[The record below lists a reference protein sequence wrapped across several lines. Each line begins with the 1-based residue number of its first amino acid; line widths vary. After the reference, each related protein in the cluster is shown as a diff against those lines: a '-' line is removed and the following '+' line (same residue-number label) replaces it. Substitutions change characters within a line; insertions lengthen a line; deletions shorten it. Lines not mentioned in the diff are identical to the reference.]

1 MSPKII
7 RLGLVLTVTIILTTL
22 SCSKITSVRV
32 DSSPEVTGI
41 VSFSKDIQPIL
52 SKTCAIGGCHS
63 GTIAPNLSNA
73 TAYNT
78 LKNGNYIN
86 TGSAETSEVYLW
98 LIGKR
103 SMAMP
108 SGAANN
114 PSNINALTLAWIKQG
129 AKNN

>member
-7 RLGLVLTVTIILTTL
+7 GIGSLLTMTFILTTL
-22 SCSKITSVRV
+22 SCSKTTTVLV
-32 DSSPEVTGI
+32 DSSPSITST

-52 SKTCAIGGCHS
+52 SKTCGISGCHS
-63 GTIAPNLSNA
+63 GTVAPNLSSG

-98 LIGKR
+98 LTGKR

-114 PSNINALTLAWIKQG
+114 PSNINALMLAWIKQG